1 MRCPAFHRLRPVIL
15 CLPLLSMACATT
27 STRGSLERT
36 ERASLPPLP
45 RELTKTERLEPLSAK
60 PSGQLM
66 TIDRAIL
73 SELIERFAEAIGAIE
88 RGNGRAVAVQE
99 ERECQRA
106 ILSTGTAPA
115 GC

>member
-1 MRCPAFHRLRPVIL
+1 
-15 CLPLLSMACATT
+15 
-27 STRGSLERT
+27 
-36 ERASLPPLP
+36 
-45 RELTKTERLEPLSAK
+45 
-60 PSGQLM
+60 M